1 MSRTAGRTGILPIAL
16 VAAEQHYPE
25 AQRIIDDRL
34 AVRMLPLAAKMFV
47 RFLRPR
53 VIRDWIVRASE
64 KDNPGIWGGLLCRK
78 CYIDEKLLASRSEM
92 DAVVNLGAGFDGWCS
107 VLWTCPTRR
116 KRSTLFLCSSRAPQ
130 AHRA

>member
-92 DAVVNLGAGFDGWCS
+92 DAVVNLGAGFD
-107 VLWTCPTRR
+107 TRLYR
-116 KRSTLFLCSSRAPQ
+116 LPGLSGLPAWEIDQRENIRSKT
-130 AHRA
+130 